1 MVVTLFFVSIM
12 VFVIME
18 LPPGDYADR
27 YAFRKYS
34 GTGVTITQ
42 PCSRCGMDSWASE
55 GTRIFSNCSGVGM
68 RSGSFSGTSMRT
80 GPSSKAGHSGAG
92 SAAFCASIIA
102 QEAALEALLRG
113 WDAVVK
119 MRDQYHR
126 RRDLVVRR
134 FNEAGLKCHSP
145 RGSFYTFPDITPT
158 GLTEKQFAVGLLEK
172 EKVAVVPG
180 TAFGVNGTGHVRG
193 CFATG
198 YEQLI
203 VACDRIDRFV
213 QGIKS

>member
-1 MVVTLFFVSIM
+1 
-12 VFVIME
+12 
-18 LPPGDYADR
+18 
-27 YAFRKYS
+27 
-34 GTGVTITQ
+34 
-42 PCSRCGMDSWASE
+42 
-55 GTRIFSNCSGVGM
+55 
-68 RSGSFSGTSMRT
+68 
-80 GPSSKAGHSGAG
+80 
-92 SAAFCASIIA
+92 
-102 QEAALEALLRG
+102 
-113 WDAVVK
+113 

-158 GLTEKQFAVGLLEK
+158 GLTEKAFAVGLLEK

-193 CFATG
+193 CFATS

-203 VACDRIDRFV
+203 VACDRVERFV
-213 QGIKS
+213 QGIKK